1 MKKVGLLISALLTLL
16 VVGKNTAQNLVCNDL
31 VQVALD
37 GNCSHTL
44 VPEEVLEG
52 VLFSDCVVELDKTVP
67 FGNGPWVAPVLGSA
81 DIGKTYQVRVRHV
94 PSGNSCWGNVK
105 SEDKLPPVLICN
117 GLSTVDLGAGGAVS
131 VSTANLSITAADGC
145 SAMTLL
151 PATLQYDCS
160 DEGVNIVQLTATDA
174 SGNSSTCL
182 HTVLVANSTDCQTCL
197 SNCPQS
203 VAVNYDEGNNNLLP
217 AFQSNDWS
225 VFDAFGNA
233 SFDPACMPLDSIY
246 TMNFEAGTA
255 GQSWFSRQWMW
266 LNNVGQIITCEQV
279 IAFPAT
285 HIVTVQGKVY
295 LDTNDD
301 CSPGA
306 GEQGVDHFSL
316 VITKLPSGASQTF
329 YPQPDGTYSIDIEFG
344 VQDVS
349 AQLHLALPANVNPVC
364 PSALDIPNAASMPV
378 YNFDIGLQSQGN
390 CPVMQVG
397 IGNLFTRKCAANYFN
412 VTYCNVGLD
421 TAYGAFVTVNLD
433 PLISLQFAD
442 LPYTVSGPDDVYT
455 FQLGNVPPFYCGTIA
470 LQAMVSCAAVS
481 GQTLCNEAGIFP
493 DVPCNGAW
501 QGAKVAATAQCSGD
515 SVSLE
520 LKNTGLQ
527 NMTVPRNY
535 IVVEDF
541 IMYKGGSFQ
550 LAAGEA
556 ITIKTPA
563 NGATWRLEA
572 EQTPGFPVPGLVA
585 AAIEGCGGLNSGLIN
600 MYAPGDNA
608 ITYDQ
613 DCSEVVASCDPNDK
627 TAVPTGYDDQHLI
640 RANETIEYKIRFQNT
655 GTDTAF
661 QVVIVDTLSPLLD
674 ARTLETGASSHPYH
688 LEIYPGGILH
698 FVFRPIALPDSNVN
712 EIASHGYVKFRI
724 GQQPDLADGT
734 VIENTAAIYFDQNN
748 PVFTNTAFHTIG
760 YPFVQIP
767 PLSYS
772 AQTFSPTCNGT
783 ADGAIQVAVTGGI
796 APYSFHWSDPKL
808 HGDSLT
814 GLPAGAYQV
823 TLTDSHGGELV
834 QNFDIT
840 APAPVVISL
849 SSTPAIGNDNNG
861 TASAIASG
869 GTSPYSYLWNNG
881 ATTESLSGL
890 AAGTYAI
897 VVTDANGCTES
908 STVTVPQNVLPLT
921 YVSQTVDPL
930 CNGTA
935 EGAIFLAVSGGL
947 MPYSFLW
954 SNPGLQGDS
963 LTGLPAGTYEVTL
976 TDSNGSE
983 FAESFMLTE
992 PSPVVIAMGAT
1003 PAWSNENNGTAS
1015 AAASG
1020 GTGPYTYLWN
1030 NGATTENLSGLAAGT
1045 YTVVVT
1051 DANGCTQSNAVV
1063 VQQVVATDDPGT
1075 LSRIQVWPNPAHDRI
1090 LLDIHQVLPQLL
1102 RMDMLSAD
1110 GRMLQQFHAEDLQ
1123 PLLTL
1128 NLEND
1133 QAGGFILL
1141 VLHGRDGS
1149 VFTEKVVI
1157 R

>member
-1 MKKVGLLISALLTLL
+1 MKITGLLISLLLILL
-16 VVGKNTAQNLVCNDL
+16 IVGKNNAQSLVCNDL
-31 VQVALD
+31 IFFSLD
-37 GNCSHTL
+37 ENCSHTIL
-44 VPEEVLEG
+44 VDEALEG
-52 VLFSDCVVELDKTVP
+52 VLFSDCVVELDKTLP
-67 FGNGPWVAPVLGSA
+67 YGDGPWAAPVLGPA

-94 PSGNSCWGNVK
+94 PSGNTCWGNVK
-105 SEDKLPPVLICN
+105 AEDKLPPVLICN
-117 GLSTVDLGAGGAVS
+117 SLSTIDLDAGGAVS

-145 SAMTLL
+145 SATTLL

-160 DEGVNIVQLTATDA
+160 DVGVNIVQLTATDA
-174 SGNSSTCL
+174 SGNSSTCQ

-233 SFDPACMPLDSIY
+233 LFDPACMPLDSIY

-255 GQSWFSRQWMW
+255 GQSWFSRQWLW
-266 LNNVGQIITCEQV
+266 LNNVGQIITCEQA
-279 IAFPAT
+279 ILFPTT
-285 HIVTVQGKVY
+285 HIVTVQGKVFI
-295 LDTNDD
+295 DTNDD

-306 GEQGVDHFSL
+306 GEQGINHFSL

-329 YPQPDGTYSIDIEFG
+329 YPQPDGTYSTDIEFSA
-344 VQDVS
+344 QDVS
-349 AQLHLALPANVNPVC
+349 AQLHLVLPANVNPVC
-364 PSALDIPNAASMPV
+364 PSALDIPNAANMPV

-397 IGNLFTRKCAANYFN
+397 IGNLFTRKCATNYFN

-470 LQAMVSCAAVS
+470 LQAMVSCAAVP
-481 GQTLCNEAGIFP
+481 GQTLCNEASIFP
-493 DVPCNGAW
+493 DVPCNGPW
-501 QGAKVAATAQCSGD
+501 QGAKVVATAQCSGD

-527 NMTVPRNY
+527 NMTVPRSY

-550 LAAGEA
+550 LAAGDA

-572 EQTPGFPVPGLVA
+572 EQTPGFPTPGLVA
-585 AAIEGCGGLNSGLIN
+585 AAIEGCGGLNLPGLIN

-613 DCSEVVASCDPNDK
+613 DCGEVVASCDPNDK

-698 FVFRPIALPDSNVN
+698 FVFLPIALPDSNVN

-783 ADGAIQVAVTGGI
+783 ADGAIQVAVTGGM

-814 GLPAGAYQV
+814 GLPAGTYQL

-840 APAPVVISL
+840 APAPVVVSL

-861 TASAIASG
+861 TASATASG
-869 GTSPYSYLWNNG
+869 GTAPYSYLWNNG
-881 ATTESLSGL
+881 FTTENISGL
-890 AAGTYAI
+890 AAGA
-897 VVTDANGCTES
+897 
-908 STVTVPQNVLPLT
+908 
-921 YVSQTVDPL
+921 
-930 CNGTA
+930 
-935 EGAIFLAVSGGL
+935 
-947 MPYSFLW
+947 
-954 SNPGLQGDS
+954 
-963 LTGLPAGTYEVTL
+963 
-976 TDSNGSE
+976 
-983 FAESFMLTE
+983 
-992 PSPVVIAMGAT
+992 
-1003 PAWSNENNGTAS
+1003 
-1015 AAASG
+1015 
-1020 GTGPYTYLWN
+1020 
-1030 NGATTENLSGLAAGT
+1030 

-1051 DANGCTQSNAVV
+1051 DANGCTQSSTVTVPQN
-1063 VQQVVATDDPGT
+1063 
-1075 LSRIQVWPNPAHDRI
+1075 
-1090 LLDIHQVLPQLL
+1090 VLPF
-1102 RMDMLSAD
+1102 A
-1110 GRMLQQFHAEDLQ
+1110 
-1123 PLLTL
+1123 
-1128 NLEND
+1128 
-1133 QAGGFILL
+1133 FISQT
-1141 VLHGRDGS
+1141 VG
-1149 VFTEKVVI
+1149 
-1157 R
+1157 